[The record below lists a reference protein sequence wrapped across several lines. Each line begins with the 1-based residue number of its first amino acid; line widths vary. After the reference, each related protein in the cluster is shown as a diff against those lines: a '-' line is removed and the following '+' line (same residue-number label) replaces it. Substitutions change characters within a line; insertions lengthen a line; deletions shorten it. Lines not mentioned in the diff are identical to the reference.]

1 MPPKDNGNPK
11 ITIFFKRFTVPKDR
25 VPTSNTIEDEII
37 VAPPRWPHAAQAA
50 RDADDARPQRQPAS
64 SPAKKKQ
71 QWQPQSSRSNLSRH
85 SSQLSDP
92 NSVDAPRRSPRKQQP
107 NGEST
112 PNKGRAA
119 QQTPTKRSSIP
130 VIDGTHDE
138 RLYHSSPTSSQQR
151 PMTAVAIPPPS
162 AKASPSPTPRTRE
175 QAPAA
180 SNKAFPSFSSTS
192 TLSTAPPMSSQ
203 SSSRRTIRNGLQM
216 VTNSDSGSESD
227 EELPDLDSFIPRKK
241 LRMTPPEEEGNDP
254 PSLTSQNGHLTA
266 KPGRQSAR
274 VSDRNA
280 RKSNADDARPR
291 RSASPPHHQPKYSL
305 AAMVAQKRKDDASA
319 ARVAKAQEA
328 MAAADKEREERA
340 RLAAQ
345 EQDSAAVAEGLGVD
359 SDEGARLKK
368 ALKRTG
374 VGETEEKFEFFQRDI
389 VISQTHGDF
398 PLESLSD
405 GQSWTKLFKDEA
417 TRIQTCV
424 SGFATELAQMGL
436 LGKQTI
442 SWFIE
447 QIPIEENEGLREAY
461 VDVVSASSAHPETV
475 DAATLASFRNFYYTA
490 TFPNGSN
497 SHQVANAKRQGG
509 LSQNSKTELNDD
521 DIVKCICGFDSEDG
535 DAILCK
541 KCCTWQHRQCYY
553 YRRGD
558 GETLEDVERSH
569 QCVDCR
575 PRAVDVVAAQRR
587 LEKRRKYNKASLH
600 TAKSKQH
607 LPGTGWS
614 EAIPGLRSFVRLMG
628 ACSPLAGIGG
638 VCTALADLALA
649 NLDDF
654 VRRDAMLRFA
664 IHDTIKALCDQLDVA
679 GLEAVYQYFKTE
691 LLLRRPVVESDAK
704 NKDGGEESKQV
715 QSDEKSRDESEV
727 KTNKLC
733 LSLNLQCRLVS
744 SLPTGKSTLRLLRR
758 KLALLL
764 ITRSD
769 RGRPLESEDWTA
781 VILNRLR
788 KWRVFQITEATDYA
802 LLASLVDVLDIAIG
816 PGFSD
821 FAFLNKPSEKAE
833 QQQPPTGRLH
843 FGRNAHTPRT
853 SSPEE
858 HAFNSQIDTLTQ
870 MLQKKS
876 SHIKDGSMSDLQRT
890 EAKAVLGRVIMR
902 LEHAVRTRPKLKRG
916 VFDDGPDA
924 ESVGL
929 MDGFVKRDGGKNE
942 GREVMG
948 MEEGAAGLKYSEVDG
963 RQVEDTSAGD
973 VDMVPDDQADDA
985 VDTVSGAEVDS
996 EGKGHRQRGESEE
1009 QHPAES
1015 RRLWGFGIG
1024 DVRM

>member
-1 MPPKDNGNPK
+1 
-11 ITIFFKRFTVPKDR
+11 
-25 VPTSNTIEDEII
+25 
-37 VAPPRWPHAAQAA
+37 
-50 RDADDARPQRQPAS
+50 
-64 SPAKKKQ
+64 
-71 QWQPQSSRSNLSRH
+71 
-85 SSQLSDP
+85 
-92 NSVDAPRRSPRKQQP
+92 
-107 NGEST
+107 
-112 PNKGRAA
+112 
-119 QQTPTKRSSIP
+119 
-130 VIDGTHDE
+130 
-138 RLYHSSPTSSQQR
+138 
-151 PMTAVAIPPPS
+151 
-162 AKASPSPTPRTRE
+162 
-175 QAPAA
+175 
-180 SNKAFPSFSSTS
+180 
-192 TLSTAPPMSSQ
+192 
-203 SSSRRTIRNGLQM
+203 
-216 VTNSDSGSESD
+216 
-227 EELPDLDSFIPRKK
+227 
-241 LRMTPPEEEGNDP
+241 
-254 PSLTSQNGHLTA
+254 
-266 KPGRQSAR
+266 
-274 VSDRNA
+274 
-280 RKSNADDARPR
+280 
-291 RSASPPHHQPKYSL
+291 
-305 AAMVAQKRKDDASA
+305 
-319 ARVAKAQEA
+319 
-328 MAAADKEREERA
+328 
-340 RLAAQ
+340 AQ

-521 DIVKCICGFDSEDG
+521 DIV
-535 DAILCK
+535 
-541 KCCTWQHRQCYY
+541 
-553 YRRGD
+553 
-558 GETLEDVERSH
+558 
-569 QCVDCR
+569 
-575 PRAVDVVAAQRR
+575 
-587 LEKRRKYNKASLH
+587 N
-600 TAKSKQH
+600 
-607 LPGTGWS
+607 
-614 EAIPGLRSFVRLMG
+614 
-628 ACSPLAGIGG
+628 PLAGIGG

>member
-11 ITIFFKRFTVPKDR
+11 ITTFFKRFTVPKDR

-119 QQTPTKRSSIP
+119 QQTPTKRLSIP

-929 MDGFVKRDGGKNE
+929 MDGFVKRDGRKNE

-985 VDTVSGAEVDS
+985 MDTVSGAEVDS
-996 EGKGHRQRGESEE
+996 KGKGHRQRGESEE

>member
-11 ITIFFKRFTVPKDR
+11 ITTFFKRFTVPKDR

-50 RDADDARPQRQPAS
+50 RDADNARTQRKPAS

-71 QWQPQSSRSNLSRH
+71 QWQPHSSRPNLSRH
-85 SSQLSDP
+85 ISQLSDP
-92 NSVDAPRRSPRKQQP
+92 NSADAPRRSPRKQQP

-112 PNKGRAA
+112 LTKGRAS
-119 QQTPTKRSSIP
+119 QQTPTKRLSIP

-175 QAPAA
+175 QAPTA
-180 SNKAFPSFSSTS
+180 SDKAFPSFSSTS

-203 SSSRRTIRNGLQM
+203 SSSRRTVRNGLQV

-241 LRMTPPEEEGNDP
+241 LRLTPPEEKKDDT
-254 PSLTSQNGHLTA
+254 PSLTSQNGPFTA

-280 RKSNADDARPR
+280 RKTNADDARLC

-328 MAAADKEREERA
+328 MLAADKEREERA

-389 VISQTHGDF
+389 VISQTCGDF

-417 TRIQTCV
+417 TRMQTCV
-424 SGFATELAQMGL
+424 SGFAMELAQMGL
-436 LGKQTI
+436 LNKKTI

-447 QIPIEENEGLREAY
+447 QIPIEETEELREAY

-475 DAATLASFRNFYYTA
+475 DAAALASFGDFYYTA
-490 TFPNGSN
+490 TFPNGPNSN
-497 SHQVANAKRQGG
+497 SVANAKKSGG
-509 LSQNSKTELNDD
+509 LPQNSKTKLNYD
-521 DIVKCICGFDSEDG
+521 DIVKCFCGFDSEDS

-541 KCCTWQHRQCYY
+541 GCCTRQHRQCYY
-553 YRRGD
+553 PKRGD
-558 GETLEDVERSH
+558 GETLENIERSH
-569 QCVDCR
+569 QCVDCK
-575 PRAVDVVAAQRR
+575 PRAVDVLAAQHRQD
-587 LEKRRKYNKASLH
+587 KRQKSNKASLH
-600 TAKSKQH
+600 TAKPRADK
-607 LPGTGWS
+607 PGTVWS
-614 EAIPGLRSFVRLMG
+614 EATPGMRSFVRLMG
-628 ACSPLAGIGG
+628 ACSPLAGVRG

-664 IHDTIKALCDQLDVA
+664 LHDAIEALCDQLDVA

-691 LLLRRPVVESDAK
+691 LLRRPVVESDAE
-704 NKDGGEESKQV
+704 NKDEEEGSKHV
-715 QSDEKSRDESEV
+715 RSDEKRRDESKAE
-727 KTNKLC
+727 TDKLR
-733 LSLNLQCRLVS
+733 LSLNLQCRLI
-744 SLPTGKSTLRLLRR
+744 SLLPAGNSKLRLLRR

-769 RGRPLESEDWTA
+769 SDRALESEDWKA
-781 VILNRLR
+781 IILNRLR

-833 QQQPPTGRLH
+833 QQQSLTNRLH
-843 FGRNAHTPRT
+843 FGRNSHTART

-858 HAFNSQIDTLTQ
+858 YAFNSQIDTLTQ

-890 EAKAVLGRVIMR
+890 EAKAILGRVIMR

-916 VFDDGPDA
+916 VFDDGPDM

-942 GREVMG
+942 GREVMV
-948 MEEGAAGLKYSEVDG
+948 MEEVAAGLKSSEVDG
-963 RQVEDTSAGD
+963 RQAEDTAAGD

-985 VDTVSGAEVDS
+985 VDTVGGAEVDLDV
-996 EGKGHRQRGESEE
+996 KGYRQQNGSGE
-1009 QHPAES
+1009 QDPVES
-1015 RRLWGFGIG
+1015 RRLWGFGLG

>member
-119 QQTPTKRSSIP
+119 QQTPTKRLSIP